1 LKLVDFGLVGLQHLR
16 PSYTLVV
23 CFFFNAY
30 LKPTSSTLNQLNTKN
45 KMMNL
50 DFINGNGAKNHMLK
64 EGINFGFHHEF

>member
-1 LKLVDFGLVGLQHLR
+1 LWGYNICALPTPWLFVFSSMH
-16 PSYTLVV
+16 SSS
-23 CFFFNAY
+23 Y
-30 LKPTSSTLNQLNTKN
+30 LKPTSSTLNQLNTES